1 MLDTEFLRSQV
12 DQTRDIGMEF
22 AADLAEDYIPD
33 LCDEL
38 DAARAALA
46 AAEAR
51 AEQEH
56 ARAERLAAYAN
67 ALAAYDEQ
75 LMRPT
80 IETTGE
86 AWRLGSAV
94 NNAAFALQPGDLGEE
109 AR

>member
-1 MLDTEFLRSQV
+1 MVTSAV
-12 DQTRDIGMEF
+12 
-22 AADLAEDYIPD
+22 
-33 LCDEL
+33 CDECWGSGIRTRPGANL
-38 DAARAALA
+38 KRIDAEQRALRARLA

-94 NNAAFALQPGDLGEE
+94 NNAAFALQPGDLGEDVT
-109 AR
+109 